1 MFLLT
6 TLIIGGMM
14 LTGCH
19 KDDPTP
25 QPEPTPTPNTVKVAY
40 RVSDTDGNYTMLP
53 CFKVN
58 VTYLDANGQEVTET
72 DQTLPWHKVVEVT
85 KPFHAKMEGEYIFDT
100 AQLPETGNM
109 AFGTRFAIILE
120 EFGDL
125 PLNYYGNLMYQ
136 PKDKFLKILEHNPDK
151 LKFHK
156 EEDFQ

>member
-1 MFLLT
+1 MRKVLFLLT

-72 DQTLPWHKVVEVT
+72 DQTLP
-85 KPFHAKMEGEYIFDT
+85 
-100 AQLPETGNM
+100 
-109 AFGTRFAIILE
+109 
-120 EFGDL
+120 
-125 PLNYYGNLMYQ
+125 
-136 PKDKFLKILEHNPDK
+136 
-151 LKFHK
+151 
-156 EEDFQ
+156 